1 METQKWS
8 RLYSLII
15 IFTVNDKLGKYK
27 EQKIIGIS
35 RGYKIMEKNSY
46 FGERHET
53 WEMVKKD
60 YN

>member
-35 RGYKIMEKNSY
+35 RGYKIMEKKFLFWRETRNVRN
-46 FGERHET
+46 GE
-53 WEMVKKD
+53 KGL
-60 YN
+60 